1 MASSKLVFNEN
12 TPKEQYDEL
21 YKLPEGS
28 IFKVEADYETVM
40 MRIEEYKPEGHT
52 FEVFPINPGT
62 DQYTL
67 VGPNHCM
74 VTVNTLLQ

>member
-12 TPKEQYDEL
+12 TSREQYEEL
-21 YKLPEGS
+21 YKLPAGS

-40 MRIEEYKPEGHT
+40 MRIEEYKPEGYT
-52 FEVFPINPGT
+52 FETFPINPGT

>member
-1 MASSKLVFNEN
+1 MASNKLVFNEN
-12 TPKEQYDEL
+12 TGKEQYEEL
-21 YKLPEGS
+21 YKLPAGS

-67 VGPNHCM
+67 VGPDHCM
-74 VTVNTLLQ
+74 VVVNKLLQ

>member
-1 MASSKLVFNEN
+1 MASNKLTLDEN
-12 TPKEQYDEL
+12 SPRETYEEL
-21 YKLPEGS
+21 FKLPAGS
-28 IFKVEADYETVM
+28 IFKVNDYETVM

-67 VGPNHCM
+67 VGPDHCM
-74 VTVNTLLQ
+74 IVENTLLQ

>member
-1 MASSKLVFNEN
+1 MASNKLVFNEN
-12 TPKEQYDEL
+12 TGKEQYEEL
-21 YKLPEGS
+21 YKLPAGR

-52 FEVFPINPGT
+52 FEAFPINPGT